1 MSLPFRDHPLRYA
14 LTDELHARTF
24 EPLHAPARVA
34 HLAVLCGER
43 GSGRNDQHLKRLL
56 AHFGAPVPE
65 TAGQYHYARLG
76 HLHLRWERHTEFVT
90 YSFASEEDV
99 SQPFARSPLED
110 LPADWLREMPGEVIS
125 SVLLVLEPR
134 DAPKRDAQALTA
146 LFNGNPVIGSLV
158 VGGAGLAYS
167 DMRIHDDGHGH
178 LLLRDIGLS
187 EAQAGRLVKRV
198 LEVNAYRTI
207 ALLGL
212 PLARRANALLSDAD
226 QRLTQVA
233 KAIARSSASGDAGA
247 SAGADRG
254 RRPADLAAAKV
265 SLERELLGELTALA
279 TEIES
284 VAAQTTYRF
293 EASSAYY
300 RIVEQRLRQLRQ
312 QRIEGLQ
319 TFNEFLEARLA
330 PAVATCVS
338 TGERQQRLAERAGR
352 LIGLLRA
359 RVEVSLQEQNRGLL
373 DSMDRR
379 AHLQLRLQETVEGL
393 SVIAISYYG
402 AGLVGYLLKGLEAS
416 GYPINPTL
424 GLAVAVPAIAGLTWL
439 LLHRTKRHLRRETKP
454 DASAKPVRSG

>member
-1 MSLPFRDHPLRYA
+1 MSVPFRDHPLRYA
-14 LTDELHARTF
+14 LTEELHARTF
-24 EPLHAPARVA
+24 EPLRAPARVA
-34 HLAVLCGER
+34 HLAVVCGER
-43 GSGRNDQHLKRLL
+43 GSGRNDRHLKRLL
-56 AHFGAPVPE
+56 EHFDAPVPE
-65 TAGQYHYARLG
+65 RPGQYHYARLCN
-76 HLHLRWERHTEFVT
+76 LQLRWERHTEFVT

-99 SQPFARSPLED
+99 SDPFARNPLED
-110 LPADWLREMPGEVIS
+110 LPPDWLRELPGEVIS

-134 DAPKRDAQALTA
+134 DAPERDNQGLVA
-146 LFNGNPVIGSLV
+146 LFGGNPVMGSQV

-167 DMRIHDDGHGH
+167 DMRIHDDGHGRI
-178 LLLRDIGLS
+178 LLRDIALS
-187 EAQAGRLVKRV
+187 EDQAGRLVKRV
-198 LEVNAYRTI
+198 MEINAYRAM

-212 PLARRANALLSDAD
+212 PLARRATALLSDAD
-226 QRLTQVA
+226 QRLTEVA
-233 KAIARSSASGDAGA
+233 KTIARSSAQRDAGA
-247 SAGADRG
+247 RSSDAV
-254 RRPADLAAAKV
+254 AAKV
-265 SLERELLGELTALA
+265 PLERELLADLTALA

-300 RIVEQRLRQLRQ
+300 RIVEQRLVQLRQ

-319 TFNEFLEARLA
+319 TLNEFLEARLA

-379 AHLQLRLQETVEGL
+379 ARIQLRLQETVEGL

-402 AGLVGYLLKGLEAS
+402 AGLVGYLLKGLAET
-416 GYPINPTL
+416 GYPVNATL
-424 GLAVAVPAIAGLTWL
+424 GLAAAVPIIALLTWFA
-439 LLHRTKRHLRRETKP
+439 LHRTKRHLRRQSESGMDGDSGKP
-454 DASAKPVRSG
+454 G